1 MGFKEWFGP
10 LKKRSTFLKY
20 LSDISKRSWHDITQ
34 VTSHEL
40 YHARQQTACKTREF
54 FSLQVLELYED
65 QSGQS
70 KINLVVQILMVSLK
84 QKVWSANGI

>member
-65 QSGQS
+65 QSG
-70 KINLVVQILMVSLK
+70 
-84 QKVWSANGI
+84 SANTHGFSQAKSLECKWDLN